1 MSSLRLALKQSLSE
15 APSTKSSKNK
25 KKNKFIYTPTPFGL
39 SDKELRRLEKQRKA
53 DDKAKDHLSSKED
66 DDDGDGEGD
75 GGVEKRLKKKI
86 QRRKEKER
94 LKKKLKEERK
104 LKVCS
109 FDIYYCYCIIRFCM
123 GVLRESVYYFIGG

>member
-15 APSTKSSKNK
+15 APSTKSSKK

-53 DDKAKDHLSSKED
+53 DDKAKDHLSKKED
-66 DDDGDGEGD
+66 DGEDD
-75 GGVEKRLKKKI
+75 GVEKRLKKKI

-109 FDIYYCYCIIRFCM
+109 FDIYIIVI
-123 GVLRESVYYFIGG
+123 VLLGFVGEYLGGRL

>member
-15 APSTKSSKNK
+15 APSTKSSKK

-66 DDDGDGEGD
+66 GEEDDGEDGD
-75 GGVEKRLKKKI
+75 GVEKRLKKKI

-109 FDIYYCYCIIRFCM
+109 FWYIVNFILLLGFVWEYCGSLYTI
-123 GVLRESVYYFIGG
+123 

>member
-15 APSTKSSKNK
+15 APSTKSSKK

-53 DDKAKDHLSSKED
+53 DDKAKDHLSKKED
-66 DDDGDGEGD
+66 DGEDD
-75 GGVEKRLKKKI
+75 GVEKRLKKKI

>member
-15 APSTKSSKNK
+15 APSTKSSKK

-53 DDKAKDHLSSKED
+53 DDKAKDHLSKKED
-66 DDDGDGEGD
+66 DGEDD
-75 GGVEKRLKKKI
+75 GVEKRLKKKI
-86 QRRKEKER
+86 QRRKGKER

-109 FDIYYCYCIIRFCM
+109 F
-123 GVLRESVYYFIGG
+123 

>member
-15 APSTKSSKNK
+15 APSTKSSKK

-53 DDKAKDHLSSKED
+53 DKAKDHLSKKEEGEEDEEEED
-66 DDDGDGEGD
+66 D
-75 GGVEKRLKKKI
+75 GVEKRLKKKI

-109 FDIYYCYCIIRFCM
+109 FDIYYCYCI
-123 GVLRESVYYFIGG
+123 LLGGW